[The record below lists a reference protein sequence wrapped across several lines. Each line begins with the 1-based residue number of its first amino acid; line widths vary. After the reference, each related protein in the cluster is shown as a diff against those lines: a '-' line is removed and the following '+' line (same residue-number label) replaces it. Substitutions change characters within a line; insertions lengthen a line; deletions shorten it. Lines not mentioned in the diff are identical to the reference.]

1 MNQVLKL
8 TKHECRDFLHNPSFL
23 ILFILPV
30 FMSKILIAVMDNAG
44 LNFMLLSTWILFAE
58 VMVGIML
65 TGPSLLEERESR
77 TFDALLVSPL
87 GKGQIL
93 AAKGMTVLLF
103 SLLAQIA
110 VYLVNQKLNS
120 GFLAAMPYMLAGG
133 LLFVEVGMII
143 GLKLSSAKNG
153 SAVSSAVMIVFFLIV
168 SVYGALPDWTY
179 PLFIILPSI
188 ALVENLNSVMSGNA
202 PLLVESLLL
211 LLWITGLT
219 VWIWRIDVE

>member
-1 MNQVLKL
+1 
-8 TKHECRDFLHNPSFL
+8 
-23 ILFILPV
+23 
-30 FMSKILIAVMDNAG
+30 MSKILIAVMDNAG